1 MKNNTAQTGQAPRQP
16 APGKLGTFAGVF
28 TPSVLTIL
36 GIILFLRLG
45 FVVGSAGLERALLI
59 LLLANGIVMFLA
71 QSISIAFYCIGFGE
85 VLAALISADNIKVF
99 AQLVAAAAVSTALL
113 FAVYQYL
120 KRTSGPAR
128 WADSQRAYRLQQVR
142 EHLLAAGA
150 VSVLREIRQAGMTTP
165 VLMLTAKREIGDRI
179 KGLDLG
185 ADDYLAKPFSLD
197 ELLARIRALFRRSGG
212 QAESVL
218 QVKDLRLDTV
228 SREVTKAGKP
238 VELTAREFSILEFL
252 FYNKNRAVS
261 RFSLAEHVW
270 GDAFDPF
277 SMSNFMDV
285 HIKNLRRKIGDPDH
299 GTIIRTIRGVGYI
312 IKDDAE

>member
-1 MKNNTAQTGQAPRQP
+1 MRILVVDDEKTLLDQLEQALEDLRYMVETALDGQEALD
-16 APGKLGTFAGVF
+16 KLFE
-28 TPSVLTIL
+28 TPYDL
-36 GIILFLRLG
+36 IILDIMLPKKD
-45 FVVGSAGLERALLI
+45 GL
-59 LLLANGIVMFLA
+59 
-71 QSISIAFYCIGFGE
+71 
-85 VLAALISADNIKVF
+85 
-99 AQLVAAAAVSTALL
+99 
-113 FAVYQYL
+113 
-120 KRTSGPAR
+120 
-128 WADSQRAYRLQQVR
+128 
-142 EHLLAAGA
+142 
-150 VSVLREIRQAGMTTP
+150 SVLREIRQAGMTTP
-165 VLMLTAKREIGDRI
+165 VLMLTARGEIGDKI

-228 SREVTKAGKP
+228 SRKVTKGVQS

-252 FYNKNRAVS
+252 LYNKNRAVS

-285 HIKNLRRKIGDPDH
+285 HIKNLRRKIGDSGH
-299 GTIIRTIRGVGYI
+299 GIIIRTIRGVGYI
-312 IKDDAE
+312 IKDEAE